1 MPSTYHCIKPPEQFD
16 RSQLFRLLRL
26 AAFVHLTSVVPPLI
40 FHRYTSEK
48 ADLMNFF
55 LVPRFDVPELVLDG
69 YDAYTLRKAWQNVS
83 VILHCYFIKIFASL
97 I

>member
-1 MPSTYHCIKPPEQFD
+1 M
-16 RSQLFRLLRL
+16 
-26 AAFVHLTSVVPPLI
+26 AAFERKNALTSVVPPLI
-40 FHRYTSEK
+40 FHRYTSRK

-83 VILHCYFIKIFASL
+83 VIIHCYFIKIFGNL
-97 I
+97 IDVISHFLHKN

>member
-1 MPSTYHCIKPPEQFD
+1 LTAET
-16 RSQLFRLLRL
+16 L
-26 AAFVHLTSVVPPLI
+26 AAFERKNALTSMVPPLI
-40 FHRYTSEK
+40 YHRFTSEK

-83 VILHCYFIKIFASL
+83 VILHWYFINYLPI
-97 I
+97 

>member
-1 MPSTYHCIKPPEQFD
+1 MHALNMVHIYHCITVILTAET
-16 RSQLFRLLRL
+16 L
-26 AAFVHLTSVVPPLI
+26 AAFERKNALTSMVPPLTV
-40 FHRYTSEK
+40 HRYTSEK

-83 VILHCYFIKIFASL
+83 VILHCYFINYLPI
-97 I
+97 